1 MSHPVYFNVLDKYAV
16 FEAARAFSSH
26 SPDLSHLI
34 ESLQKFLGCVARVLI
49 IIKKKSQNSLEPV
62 INLSG
67 Y

>member
-49 IIKKKSQNSLEPV
+49 IIKKKAK
-62 INLSG
+62 IALSR
-67 Y
+67 